1 MGRQRNNPQMKE
13 KKETPEKGLNK
24 NGASNLSDIQ
34 FTVMVIRM
42 FKELSGNSISMKKDL
57 ESMNKN

>member
-1 MGRQRNNPQMKE
+1 MPKQKE
-13 KKETPEKGLNK
+13 KSPENELNEIEV
-24 NGASNLSDIQ
+24 SDLSDVE
-34 FTVMVIRM
+34 FKVMVIRM